1 MQINLRH
8 YTKRV
13 EHDGT
18 IEQKKSNK
26 TSIWQSFHYPP
37 QKTFS
42 DITAQN

>member
-18 IEQKKSNK
+18 IEQKKAIK
-26 TSIWQSFHYPP
+26 QVFGKVFIIHPKKPFR
-37 QKTFS
+37 
-42 DITAQN
+42 I